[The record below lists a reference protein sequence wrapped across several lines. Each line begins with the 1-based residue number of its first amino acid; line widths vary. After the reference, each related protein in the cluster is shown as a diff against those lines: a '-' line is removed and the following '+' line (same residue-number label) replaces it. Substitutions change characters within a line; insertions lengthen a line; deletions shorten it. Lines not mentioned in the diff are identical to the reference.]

1 MPAPFKVLRDE
12 KVRFGQAIGGDELR
26 RLVDM
31 IAAPL
36 AVLREKGSDTILVVF
51 NPLDAD
57 RKVKV
62 VVRLNFTT
70 KVKTPTG
77 RERVVT
83 NSIRT
88 AGRIDASHL
97 RNTALYE
104 VLEDEL

>member
-51 NPLDAD
+51 DPLDAD

-62 VVRLNFTT
+62 VVRLNFAT
-70 KVKTPTG
+70 KIKRPTG

-83 NSIRT
+83 NSIRS
-88 AGRIDASHL
+88 AGRVPVITL
-97 RNTALYE
+97 RNAGQYE
-104 VLEDEL
+104 VLDGSL